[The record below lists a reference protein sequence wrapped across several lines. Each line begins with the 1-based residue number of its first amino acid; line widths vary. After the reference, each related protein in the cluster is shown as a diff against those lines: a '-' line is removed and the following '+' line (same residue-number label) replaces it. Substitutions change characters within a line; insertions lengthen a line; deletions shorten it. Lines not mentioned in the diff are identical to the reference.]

1 MLALGIVLALAPV
14 LLGAQHDH
22 GPSSSRTCVGLAE
35 HGCTPSGSQGLVAG
49 AEAAAESYGH
59 VCLACF
65 LLRSAQAQG
74 IATGPAAA
82 PALVGGALS
91 SPSPPAV
98 RGARPDTPWARGPP
112 LIS

>member
-22 GPSSSRTCVGLAE
+22 GPSPTRTCVGLAE
-35 HGCTPSGSQGLVAG
+35 HGCAPSGPQGLVAG
-49 AEAAAESYGH
+49 AEAAAESHGH

-74 IATGPAAA
+74 VATGPAAA
-82 PALVGGALS
+82 PELVDGALS
-91 SPSPPAV
+91 SSGPPAAL
-98 RGARPDTPWARGPP
+98 GARPDAPRARGPP

>member
-14 LLGAQHDH
+14 LLGAQHEH
-22 GPSSSRTCVGLAE
+22 GPSSTGTCMGLAE
-35 HGCTPSGSQGLVAG
+35 HGCAPSEPQGLVAG
-49 AEAAAESYGH
+49 AEAAAESHGH

-74 IATGPAAA
+74 VAVGPEAA
-82 PALVGGALS
+82 PALVGGALA
-91 SPSPPAV
+91 SPGPPAV
-98 RGARPDTPWARGPP
+98 RGARSDAPRARGPP